1 MNFLHPWAIGLGSAA
16 ILLPVVIHFLTKPRP
31 VTMPLSTIRFVQNA
45 VKQRR
50 ASNWLRDFLVL
61 ALRAIAIGC
70 IAWAFAQPRFNS
82 ESTATV
88 DTAAKIQRVVIL
100 DASQSMSALQSGVD
114 GFQAARVQASRFL
127 KSSTGLRA
135 NLIVAGANADAVFEV
150 PSANMNVLNEAL
162 GKANAKPERIDIQ
175 AAINAASE
183 MLASP
188 QSDTQ
193 QEQELVIVSDFQ
205 RSNWST
211 VDFST
216 LPESTKIK
224 LESTAPEQTPA
235 NLAILSVGFPEKPT
249 AGSLARLEIEIG
261 NFSKQPRT
269 VEVEVSLGDTVFTLD
284 QACPPNTSTTLAKE
298 IMVDQAGWQS
308 GWVELVENE
317 DALAADDRYPF
328 VVQTIDS
335 PACTIVTRQS
345 PRDRPSSSY
354 FLERALSPWDNP
366 VAGQMLVSR
375 TRPERFSV
383 ESASASQLLVF
394 DHPGRLQQNQIKAIA
409 SLMRRGRGVLYVAS
423 ELVDATNLKLL
434 YDELGGDLRAPVKL
448 RPSQRG
454 VKRNSLTVASVK
466 DKLRPFNVFGDS
478 LTAVLADLR
487 ISGGL
492 TTQRV
497 PDSLDDDIRAT
508 LDDQSVLLFTTPA
521 GSGKLCVLNADLNQS
536 NWPRHSTF
544 VPVLN
549 ELVEDLLRSGGR
561 SENSFCGEPL
571 TRLLPPA
578 ITSGA
583 DLMVSSESDPA
594 STTDSVASTGV
605 FQQSGEGVLWN
616 WRRPEG
622 PTIHNIN
629 QANQTVYALATHIAP
644 EESDLR
650 TLDANVL
657 TERLSGGRQVDFHR
671 IAEQKKEDDKSW
683 IWFAVAAVVAMVG
696 EVFVLKGFRT

>member
-1 MNFLHPWAIGLGSAA
+1 MNFLHPWAIGLGAVA

-50 ASNWLRDFLVL
+50 ASNWLRDILVL
-61 ALRAIAIGC
+61 ALRALAIGC
-70 IAWAFAQPRFNS
+70 IAWSFAQPRFNA
-82 ESTATV
+82 ESTPVV
-88 DTAAKIQRVVIL
+88 DAAAKTQRVVIL

-127 KSSTGLRA
+127 KSSSGLRA
-135 NLIVAGANADAVFEV
+135 NLIVAAANADAVFEV
-150 PSANMNVLNEAL
+150 PSANMNVLNESL
-162 GKANAKPERIDIQ
+162 GKANTKPERIDIQ

-183 MLASP
+183 MLVSP
-188 QSDTQ
+188 QEGV
-193 QEQELVIVSDFQ
+193 EQELVIVSDFQ

-211 VDFST
+211 VDFSP

-224 LESTAPEQTPA
+224 LESTAPEETPS
-235 NLAILSVGFPEKPT
+235 NLAILSVGFSEKPT
-249 AGSLARLEIEIG
+249 AGNLATLEIEIG
-261 NFSKQPRT
+261 NFSKQPRS
-269 VEVEVSLGDTVFTLD
+269 VQVEVSLGDTVFTID
-284 QACPPNTSTTLAKE
+284 EACPPIVHTTLTKE
-298 IMVDQAGWQS
+298 IMVDQTGWQS

-328 VVQTIDS
+328 VVQSIDS
-335 PACTIVTRQS
+335 PACSIITRQS
-345 PRDRPSSSY
+345 PKDRPSSSY
-354 FLERALSPWDNP
+354 FLERALSPWENP
-366 VAGQMLVSR
+366 VAGQMLVTR

-383 ESASASQLLVF
+383 ESVSGSQLLVF
-394 DHPGRLQQNQIKAIA
+394 DHPGRLQANQIKAIA

-434 YDELGGDLRAPVKL
+434 YDELGGDLRAPVEL
-448 RPSQRG
+448 RPSPRG

-478 LTAVLADLR
+478 LTAVLSDLR

-492 TTQRV
+492 TTQRI
-497 PDSLDDDIRAT
+497 PNSLDDDIRAT
-508 LDDQSVLLFTTPA
+508 LNDQSVLLFTTPA

-544 VPVLN
+544 VPILN
-549 ELVEDLLRSGGR
+549 ELVEDLLRSNGK
-561 SENSFCGEPL
+561 SEKSLCGEPL

-578 ITSGA
+578 ISSGA
-583 DLMVSSESDPA
+583 DLSVVSEANSESTIA
-594 STTDSVASTGV
+594 TGE

-622 PTIHNIN
+622 PTIFNIN
-629 QANQTVYALATHIAP
+629 QADKTVYAIATHIAA

-650 TLDANVL
+650 TLDADVL

-671 IAEQKKEDDKSW
+671 VAEQKKEDDKSW
-683 IWFAVAAVVAMVG
+683 IWFAVATVVALVG
-696 EVFVLKGFRT
+696 EVFVLRSFKT